1 MKIISADEVHAAL
14 KYPDFVDSLQD
25 AYAKEFTMPPRKVF
39 LLDDDDSNH
48 DAFALLPSWIPRVSK
63 IDHPRTRPKLAC
75 EARRLRPVAKQLH
88 QLLLLPLIQFR
99 CGTRSLASLQ
109 RGLTTPVVRLVDPE
123 LDGTRRTAK
132 HLRDC

>member
-48 DAFALLPSWIPRVSK
+48 DAFALLPSWNDEVIGVKAFTYFPDNPRPDYDSLYSK
-63 IDHPRTRPKLAC
+63 I
-75 EARRLRPVAKQLH
+75 
-88 QLLLLPLIQFR
+88 LLFDLIQR
-99 CGTRSLASLQ
+99 I
-109 RGLTTPVVRLVDPE
+109 
-123 LDGTRRTAK
+123 
-132 HLRDC
+132 